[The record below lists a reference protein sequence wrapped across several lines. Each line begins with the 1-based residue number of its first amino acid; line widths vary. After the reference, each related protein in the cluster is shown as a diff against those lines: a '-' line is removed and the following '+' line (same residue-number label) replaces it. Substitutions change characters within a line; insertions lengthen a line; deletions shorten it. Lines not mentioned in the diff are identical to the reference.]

1 MSQIEPSNRRSPVAW
16 ATFIFSIASL
26 CFSLWVTIHKS
37 GSGGFF
43 ARYGLLSL
51 GIAIT
56 AGTGANLL
64 PFSSFHKKWL
74 MAIQLAALL
83 ISFAGI
89 YQMSR

>member
-1 MSQIEPSNRRSPVAW
+1 MSYIEPRNRRSPVAW

-26 CFSLWVTIHKS
+26 CFSIWVTVYKT
-37 GSGGFF
+37 GSQGFF

-64 PFSSFHKKWL
+64 PFSSFHRKWL
-74 MAIQLAALL
+74 MAIQLATFV
-83 ISFAGI
+83 ISFADI

>member
-1 MSQIEPSNRRSPVAW
+1 MNPNQPPNRRSPFAW
-16 ATFIFSIASL
+16 ATFIFSVASL
-26 CFSLWVTIHKS
+26 CFSLWVTVYKT

-51 GIAIT
+51 GMAIT
-56 AGTGANLL
+56 AGTGASLL
-64 PFSSFHKKWL
+64 PFNSFHRKWL
-74 MAIQLAALL
+74 MAIQLAALI